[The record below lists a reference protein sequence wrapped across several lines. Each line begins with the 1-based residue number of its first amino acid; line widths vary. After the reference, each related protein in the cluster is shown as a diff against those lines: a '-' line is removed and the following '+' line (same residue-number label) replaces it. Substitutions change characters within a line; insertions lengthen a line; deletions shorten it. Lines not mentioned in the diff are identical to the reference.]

1 MSYSEKSKIE
11 SPTRVRYGVLAFVC
25 VLSMIT
31 YLDRAAFP
39 NLQEMVKVDMGLQS
53 VADLGLAM
61 TAFNLA
67 YALFEVPTGWLGD
80 RYGPRKTLIRVVLW
94 WSAFVALTALAGKT
108 IFGIAIVGMFGVKM
122 LAVIRFMFGAGEAG
136 AYPNI
141 AKAIY
146 NWFPLRERG
155 RASGMVWMASRFL
168 GGLTPLIM
176 LVLIKYF
183 RMRWEAILILFAMLG
198 VVWCLAWWLWFRDR
212 PEEKPE
218 VNQAERDLIQ
228 AGSGPPSSHSGVPW
242 GNILKSPTMWSICAM
257 YFCINVGWYF
267 NMNYLPAFL
276 EEQHGINKNSDI
288 GAIYKGGPLLAG
300 MLGCWIGGWLTDR
313 YVRRTGNLKWGRRIY
328 GVIGHGLAGMCL
340 IACVFA
346 PDSLTFAI
354 LIALSGFT
362 NDLTMAS
369 AWSTCQD
376 IGRRHAAVVSGTMNM
391 IGNLGG
397 ALITYVSPF
406 ILRVARDRYAEAHGI
421 AAELLSKDQLREAM
435 MPGWRINFVI
445 FGVVYFFAMLFW
457 FGIDATKPLESHRE
471 S

>member
-1 MSYSEKSKIE
+1 MSSSA
-11 SPTRVRYGVLAFVC
+11 SHTNQAPTRYRYGVLAFVC

-39 NLQEMVKVDMGLQS
+39 NLQESVKVDMGLQS
-53 VADLGLAM
+53 IADLGLAM
-61 TAFNLA
+61 AAFNLA

-94 WSAFVALTALAGKT
+94 WSAFVALTSIAGMN
-108 IFGIAIVGMFGVKM
+108 IFGFAIVGLAGVRT

-146 NWFPLRERG
+146 NWFPLSERG
-155 RASGMVWMASRFL
+155 RASGLVWMASRFL

-176 LVLIKYF
+176 LLLTKYVGMEW
-183 RMRWEAILILFAMLG
+183 RGILILFALLG
-198 VVWCLAWWLWFRDR
+198 AAWCAAWYWWFRDR
-212 PEEKPE
+212 PEDKPE
-218 VNQAERDLIQ
+218 VNAAERELIH
-228 AGSGPPSSHSGVPW
+228 AGSGPAASHSGVPW
-242 GNILKSPTMWSICAM
+242 GAILRSPTMWSICAM

-267 NMNYLPAFL
+267 NLNYLPAYL
-276 EEQHGINKNSDI
+276 EEQYGITKSSTM

-300 MLGCWIGGWLTDR
+300 MLGCWLGGWLTDR
-313 YVRRTGNLKWGRRIY
+313 FVRRTGNLKWGRRIY
-328 GVIGHGLAGMCL
+328 GMIGHGLAAL
-340 IACVFA
+340 SLLACVFA
-346 PDSLTFAI
+346 PDPITFAI

-376 IGRRHAAVVSGTMNM
+376 IGRRYAGIVSGTMNM

-397 ALITYVSPF
+397 ALITYVTPY
-406 ILRVARDRYAEAHGI
+406 ILRVARDLYAQSHNITVESLTK
-421 AAELLSKDQLREAM
+421 EQLREAF

-457 FGIDATKPLESHRE
+457 LGIDATKPLEKK
-471 S
+471 